1 MDVSLLSPYIRTAL
15 DHTAPAGWVLHERVL
30 FDYELLY
37 VKEGH
42 IIVTVGDTT
51 YEGVPGDI
59 FLFRPRERHSIR
71 LAPGCPA
78 LRQPHIHFDLIE
90 RPDSP
95 EVKISFKPM
104 DQMNEQELRW
114 FRDDVLSSPPMQIP
128 SRVRLRSSALFE
140 SMLLGIVDEYE
151 RKLPFYETNVK
162 GMFIQLWTLLLRE
175 LYWQEHEHVL
185 TNMEALQA
193 AKLHIA
199 RNLDRR
205 LSVDE
210 LAAASNMSKYYFIR
224 SFKGAFGVPPM
235 KYYQIK
241 RIEKAKELIQFTT
254 LPVTEIAQRLGFPG
268 IHAFSRAFRKAEG
281 VAPTY
286 YRGKDR

>member
-1 MDVSLLSPYIRTAL
+1 MDLSVLSPYIRTAL
-15 DHTAPAGWVLHERVL
+15 DHTAPAGWVLYERVL

-42 IIVTVGDTT
+42 IIVTVCDTI
-51 YEGVPGDI
+51 YEGVPGDV
-59 FLFRPRERHSIR
+59 FLFKPRERHSIR

-78 LRQPHIHFDLIE
+78 LRQPHLHFDLVE

-104 DQMNEQELRW
+104 DQMTEQEMQW
-114 FRDDVLSSPPMQIP
+114 FREDVLSCPPMSVPNRI
-128 SRVRLRSSALFE
+128 RLRSSGLFE
-140 SMLLGIVDEYE
+140 TMLLGIIDEYE
-151 RKLPFYETNVK
+151 RKLPYYESNVK
-162 GMFIQLWTLLLRE
+162 GMFILLWTQLLRE

-185 TNMEALQA
+185 TNWEALQA
-193 AKLHIA
+193 AKLHIS
-199 RNLDRR
+199 RNLNRQ

-210 LAAASNMSKYYFIR
+210 LAAASNLSKFYFIR
-224 SFKGAFGVPPM
+224 SFKGAFGIPPM
-235 KYYQIK
+235 KYYQTK

-254 LPVTEIAQRLGFPG
+254 LPITEIADQLGYPS

-286 YRGKDR
+286 YRGKGK